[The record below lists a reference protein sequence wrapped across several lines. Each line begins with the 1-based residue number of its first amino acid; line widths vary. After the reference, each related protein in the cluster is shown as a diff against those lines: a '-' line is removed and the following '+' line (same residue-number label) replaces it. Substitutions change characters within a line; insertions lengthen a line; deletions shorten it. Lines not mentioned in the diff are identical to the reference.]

1 LGIFIQ
7 RLNPRAKALEPN
19 QNKNARIKLKN
30 CLVILIRNPK
40 ARWANKA
47 ILDTASDVG
56 SAAAKSIFCHLVT
69 TSVQQLFNL
78 VQSISCHLILSFA

>member
-30 CLVILIRNPK
+30 LVILIRNPK

-56 SAAAKSIFCHLVT
+56 SAAAKSIFCHLVPIF
-69 TSVQQLFNL
+69 QQLFNL